1 MSEAMSITLM
11 ALAMAAAA
19 SPDAVV
25 GRWKTET
32 RNGIVEITRC
42 GASLCGKLLSS
53 DGIAADPALKDSNNK
68 DEKLRGRVLKGLQ
81 ILGGFGFKDGVWDK
95 GTIYN
100 AEDGKTYDARI
111 TPVDANRLKLRGCIF
126 VPLCKNQTWTRVR

>member
-1 MSEAMSITLM
+1 MSIMLM
-11 ALAMAAAA
+11 ALAMAATA

-42 GASLCGKLLSS
+42 GSSLCGKLLSS
-53 DGIAADPALKDSNNK
+53 DAINANPAARDTNNK
-68 DEKLRGRVLKGLQ
+68 DEKLRGRPLKGLP
-81 ILGGFGFKDGVWDK
+81 ILGGFAFKDGVWNG

-100 AEDGKTYDARI
+100 GEDGKTYDARI
-111 TPVDANRLKLRGCIF
+111 TPVDANTLKLRGCIF

>member
-1 MSEAMSITLM
+1 MSIMLM

-42 GASLCGKLLSS
+42 GTSLCGKLLSS
-53 DGIAADPALKDSNNK
+53 DGIAANPDLRDANNK
-68 DEKLRGRVLKGLQ
+68 DEKLRARPLRGLQ
-81 ILGGFGFKDGVWDK
+81 ILGGFTFRHGVWDK

-100 AEDGKTYDARI
+100 AEDGKTYGARI
-111 TPVDANRLKLRGCIF
+111 TPVDANTLKLRGCIF
-126 VPLCKNQTWTRVR
+126 VPLCKNQSWTRVR

>member
-1 MSEAMSITLM
+1 MTLM
-11 ALAMAAAA
+11 ALAMAATT

-42 GASLCGKLLSS
+42 GTSLCGKILGS
-53 DGIAADPALKDSNNK
+53 DGLTANPALKDVNNK
-68 DEKLRGRVLKGLQ
+68 DEKLRGRALKGLQ
-81 ILGGFGFKDGVWDK
+81 ILGGFSFKDGVWDK

-100 AEDGKTYDARI
+100 AEDGKTYGARI
-111 TPVDANRLKLRGCIF
+111 SSIDENRLKLRGCIF

>member
-1 MSEAMSITLM
+1 MSIILM
-11 ALAMAAAA
+11 ALALTAATN
-19 SPDAVV
+19 PDAVV

-42 GASLCGKLLSS
+42 GTSLCGKVLSS
-53 DGIAADPALKDSNNK
+53 DGLSANPALKDVNNK
-68 DEKLRGRVLKGLQ
+68 DAKLRDRPVKGLQ
-81 ILGGFGFKDGVWDK
+81 ILGGFHLKDSGVWDG

-100 AEDGKTYDARI
+100 AEDGKIYDARI
-111 TPVDANRLKLRGCIF
+111 TLIDANRLKLRGCIF